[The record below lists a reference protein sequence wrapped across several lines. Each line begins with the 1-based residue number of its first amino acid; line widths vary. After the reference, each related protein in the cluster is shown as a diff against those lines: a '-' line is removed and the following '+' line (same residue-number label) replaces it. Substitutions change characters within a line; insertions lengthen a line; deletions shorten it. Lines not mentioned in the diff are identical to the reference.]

1 MKDNAHPLAHSAA
14 HLPSVIFQ
22 YVLGDDNRFRFRY
35 ISEGIEEMF
44 ALSSEQAMADVEA
57 VFARMHADDRDLVRH
72 RLHHSAAT
80 LTAFQHQY
88 RIQHP
93 DHGLLWVEEHA
104 KPEVLAS
111 GEILWHGQVFDITDH
126 KTMQAELSISRAKLQ
141 EAGRLARLGH
151 WEADLT
157 TGELWWCD
165 ITYDLFGYDPSEFSP
180 TLEKFWRHVHPE
192 DLVKLKASQD
202 LARQA
207 GRADIDPIEHRI
219 LRSDGSELWVN
230 CKARLRFDVHGRAV
244 QVFGAIQD
252 ITERKALE
260 QAILD
265 AKVAA
270 DRANQHKSDF
280 ILGMSH
286 ELRTPLNAIIGFGQ
300 LLEQDGDL
308 NAEQQSNIEEIR
320 KAGNHLLALID
331 EILDLSKVEAG
342 RVELAMSTIDCRELA
357 EECISLVSLMAQKR
371 DIRME
376 LDVDSGISLVCDTTR
391 LRQVI
396 INLLS
401 NAVKYNRP
409 HGVIR
414 VSARRSRDNES
425 HSVHIDVEDTG
436 FGIPP
441 DKVDQLFRPFER
453 LGRKDV
459 EGTGVGLVLS
469 KRLVEVMGG
478 TLSVVSS
485 SGQGSC
491 FRITLPADY
500 KPGSSQQRQRKTLSD
515 LRHATGLVLHIDDNP
530 SNLKL
535 LQSVV
540 LRLGR
545 LDFMGAP
552 TPSLGIDLAIA
563 YKPSLIFLDLNLPG
577 MNGLEVL
584 KRLRSMPST
593 RQIPVV
599 GLTVRASRDEIR
611 EGLQYGFDRYLT
623 MPFDFDEV
631 VSTIGEFTCDV
642 TTHGPRD

>member
-1 MKDNAHPLAHSAA
+1 
-14 HLPSVIFQ
+14 
-22 YVLGDDNRFRFRY
+22 
-35 ISEGIEEMF
+35 
-44 ALSSEQAMADVEA
+44 
-57 VFARMHADDRDLVRH
+57 
-72 RLHHSAAT
+72 
-80 LTAFQHQY
+80 
-88 RIQHP
+88 
-93 DHGLLWVEEHA
+93 
-104 KPEVLAS
+104 
-111 GEILWHGQVFDITDH
+111 VFDITDH
-126 KTMQAELSISRAKLQ
+126 KTMQTELSISRAKLQ

-165 ITYDLFGYDPSEFSP
+165 ITYDLFGYDPAEFSP
-180 TLEKFWRHVHPE
+180 TLEEFWKHVHPE
-192 DLVKLKASQD
+192 DMAKVKASQD
-202 LARQA
+202 FARQA
-207 GRADIDPIEHRI
+207 GRADIEPIEHRI

-230 CKARLRFDVHGRAV
+230 CKARLRFDADGRAV
-244 QVFGAIQD
+244 QVFGAVQD

-265 AKVAA
+265 AKAAA

-300 LLEQDGDL
+300 LLEHDGDL
-308 NAEQQSNIEEIR
+308 NAEQQSNVEEIR

-357 EECISLVSLMAQKR
+357 EECLGLVSLMAQKR

-376 LDVDSGISLVCDTTR
+376 LDVEPGIPLVCDATR

-401 NAVKYNRP
+401 NGVKYNRP
-409 HGVIR
+409 HGVVR
-414 VSARRSRDNES
+414 VQAHRSHDSES
-425 HSVHIDVEDTG
+425 RSVHIDVEDTG
-436 FGIPP
+436 FGIPQ
-441 DKVDQLFRPFER
+441 DKIDRLFRPFER
-453 LGRKDV
+453 LGRQDV
-459 EGTGVGLVLS
+459 QGTGIGLVLS
-469 KRLVEVMGG
+469 KRLVEAMGG
-478 TLSVVSS
+478 TLSVASS
-485 SGQGSC
+485 SGQGTC
-491 FRITLPADY
+491 FRIALPVTRM
-500 KPGSSQQRQRKTLSD
+500 PGVSQQRQRKTVSD
-515 LRHATGLVLHIDDNP
+515 LSQASGLVLHIDDNP

-540 LRLGR
+540 LRLGQ

-552 TPSLGIDLAIA
+552 TPSLGIDLAVA
-563 YKPSLIFLDLNLPG
+563 YKPRLIFLDLNLPG
-577 MNGLEVL
+577 MSGLEVL

-599 GLTVRASRDEIR
+599 GLTVRASPEEMR
-611 EGLQYGFDRYLT
+611 EGLQCGFDRYLT

-631 VSTIGEFTCDV
+631 VATIGEFTCDV
-642 TTHGPRD
+642 TTHGPMD